1 MRQPVMAKVF
11 ETEPMMITCS
21 FEPAALAI
29 EYGLCGS

>member
-1 MRQPVMAKVF
+1 MRQPVIAKVF
-11 ETEPMMITCS
+11 ETEPIMMTFS